1 MEDIKNNLITYNF
14 QNKKRFGKK
23 GDGGYVIG
31 LLENNYDAYIS
42 CGIANEESFTK
53 DFLNYYSYLN
63 KNNSYAF
70 DGTIKDYPWKY
81 TKNIQFFKKN
91 INTYNDDTNTNL
103 NNIIDKYNNIFLNID
118 IEGSEYPWI
127 LSITNDQ
134 LKKFKQICIELH
146 DLNGNNL
153 RDDKIKSLKK
163 LSNTHYIIHAHGN
176 NFDRMNNGIPNVL
189 ELTYI
194 NKDYFDKEPEKNFT
208 PFPIKDLDYRNF
220 FLLRDYKLDK
230 YPFVFQK

>member
-1 MEDIKNNLITYNF
+1 MEDIKNYLITYNF

-70 DGTIKDYPWKY
+70 DGTIKNYPWRY

-91 INTYNDDTNTNL
+91 INTYNDDKNTNL
-103 NNIIDKYNNIFLNID
+103 NDIIDNYNNIFLNID
-118 IEGSEYPWI
+118 IEGSEFPWI
-127 LSITNDQ
+127 LSLKDDQ

-146 DLNGNNL
+146 GLNGNKLTN
-153 RDDKIKSLKK
+153 DKIKCLKK

-176 NFDRMNNGIPNVL
+176 NFDRMNNDIPNVL

-194 NKDYFDKEPEKNFT
+194 NKDYFKTEPEKNFT
-208 PFPIKDLDYRNF
+208 TFPIKGLDYRNF
-220 FLLRDYKLDK
+220 FLRRDFKLDK